1 MEKSKKKKEHRSYSR
16 DFKLQVLK
24 DMYEHDLLYGF
35 IACKYGILV
44 FYSLNLWEKEFP
56 LTHKSLSLSTATI
69 QKVMSIRKKKEEAKA
84 AAVKTKEEQ
93 LQYEISCLRK
103 ALEYS
108 ELRNEALNELLK
120 IGKEDYGIDLLKK
133 AGAKQ

>member
-1 MEKSKKKKEHRSYSR
+1 MEKSKKKKEYRSYSR

-24 DMYEHDLLYGF
+24 DMYEHDLSYGF
-35 IACKYGILV
+35 TARKYGILASH
-44 FYSLNLWEKEFP
+44 SLNLWEKEFP

>member
-24 DMYEHDLLYGF
+24 DMYEHDLSYGF
-35 IACKYGILV
+35 TARKYGILASH
-44 FYSLNLWEKEFP
+44 SLNLWEKEFP

-108 ELRNEALNELLK
+108 ELRNEGLIELLRM
-120 IGKEDYGIDLLKK
+120 GKEEFGIDLLKK
-133 AGAKQ
+133 DGAKQ